1 MPTYLLHGFRWPRP
15 LIRIH
20 IILQNLDDAAA
31 EWLVA
36 PETTRTILDNFN
48 ELYPESM
55 QHLERLRFVEQYD
68 PSDLSAA
75 AASQPYA
82 YVADV
87 CEEVKLSVPIN
98 EVTQRGVPNE
108 QWIALMELKDKI
120 APEEEVG
127 WFIVVCGDEE
137 RYAPPSTD
145 DSGSQTAIAPSSSE
159 SSQKEASGGV
169 SSSAKAIADDKQQ
182 TKAQA
187 PPVKQPEP
195 RGFRKFFG
203 SGRLGRSKGRPAL
216 EMNPNK
222 SKDSVAK
229 QAPQSDS
236 QTRPP
241 PSANGVKNSEVSGS
255 RSNGE
260 VAMPPVE
267 QKRRIQDLTPPATRT
282 GQRHS
287 MISAVPDLGPPE
299 GVATHW
305 NPNGVQSAF
314 ENPSFDHR
322 ISRRNSLIPAFS
334 NSPRAVSPEHRR
346 PHSPV
351 STIRNGAGSPNSFR
365 SGARSPVSIMRNSE
379 MVRAESPLRGDLRG
393 ANGTVS
399 PITPQYAA
407 FGQSRGGGN
416 AAPNS
421 NGLTSGQEAQS
432 PASQHEATLAA
443 LQGGQQQDNT
453 NNLAPQPS
461 SMKFR
466 PKSVKDRQRLSLQ
479 TQIPPPPPV
488 PEEEEGEA
496 MDEIIAMSPAARQ
509 PITSFRKSRSN
520 IALSMVSA
528 GPGNSNS
535 QVNLS
540 GVNLTDD
547 TRKPYF
553 GQTINSADLI
563 ATGIENAFSRL

>member
-36 PETTRTILDNFN
+36 PETTQTLLDNFN

-159 SSQKEASGGV
+159 SSQKAASVRGP
-169 SSSAKAIADDKQQ
+169 STAKAIADDKQQ

-187 PPVKQPEP
+187 PP
-195 RGFRKFFG
+195 
-203 SGRLGRSKGRPAL
+203 
-216 EMNPNK
+216 
-222 SKDSVAK
+222 
-229 QAPQSDS
+229 
-236 QTRPP
+236 
-241 PSANGVKNSEVSGS
+241 
-255 RSNGE
+255 
-260 VAMPPVE
+260 
-267 QKRRIQDLTPPATRT
+267 
-282 GQRHS
+282 
-287 MISAVPDLGPPE
+287 
-299 GVATHW
+299 
-305 NPNGVQSAF
+305 
-314 ENPSFDHR
+314 
-322 ISRRNSLIPAFS
+322 
-334 NSPRAVSPEHRR
+334 
-346 PHSPV
+346 
-351 STIRNGAGSPNSFR
+351 
-365 SGARSPVSIMRNSE
+365 
-379 MVRAESPLRGDLRG
+379 
-393 ANGTVS
+393 
-399 PITPQYAA
+399 
-407 FGQSRGGGN
+407 
-416 AAPNS
+416 
-421 NGLTSGQEAQS
+421 
-432 PASQHEATLAA
+432 
-443 LQGGQQQDNT
+443 
-453 NNLAPQPS
+453 PS

-509 PITSFRKSRSN
+509 PITSFRKSRSS

-540 GVNLTDD
+540 GVNLTAD
-547 TRKPYF
+547 TQKPYF

>member
-36 PETTRTILDNFN
+36 PETTQTLLENFN
-48 ELYPESM
+48 ELYPDSM

-137 RYAPPSTD
+137 RYAPPSPD
-145 DSGSQTAIAPSSSE
+145 DSGSQTVIAPSSSE
-159 SSQKEASGGV
+159 SSQKEASVRGP
-169 SSSAKAIADDKQQ
+169 SSVKAVADEKQQ
-182 TKAQA
+182 TKAQP

-195 RGFRKFFG
+195 KGFRKFFG
-203 SGRLGRSKGRPAL
+203 SGRLGRSKSRPAL

-222 SKDSVAK
+222 SKESVAK
-229 QAPQSDS
+229 QASKSDT

-241 PSANGVKNSEVSGS
+241 PPANGVKNSEINGS
-255 RSNGE
+255 RTNGE

-267 QKRRIQDLTPPATRT
+267 QKRRMQDLTPPATRA
-282 GQRHS
+282 GQRHL
-287 MISAVPDLGPPE
+287 MIGAVPDLGPPE

-305 NPNGVQSAF
+305 NPNGVQPAF

-322 ISRRNSLIPAFS
+322 VSRRNSYVPAFS
-334 NSPRAVSPEHRR
+334 NSPRAVSPEHSR
-346 PHSPV
+346 PYSPV
-351 STIRNGAGSPNSFR
+351 STIRNGAGSPTSFR
-365 SGARSPVSIMRNSE
+365 SGARSPVSVMRNSE
-379 MVRAESPLRGDLRG
+379 MVRAESPSRGDFRG

-399 PITPQYAA
+399 PITPQYAT
-407 FGQSRGGGN
+407 FNQSRGGGN
-416 AAPNS
+416 IAPNS
-421 NGLTSGQEAQS
+421 NGFTGEQQAQN

-443 LQGGQQQDNT
+443 LQGGQQQDSSNNT
-453 NNLAPQPS
+453 APQPS

-509 PITSFRKSRSN
+509 PITSFRKSRSS

-540 GVNLTDD
+540 GVNLAAD
-547 TRKPYF
+547 TQKPYF

>member
-1 MPTYLLHGFRWPRP
+1 
-15 LIRIH
+15 
-20 IILQNLDDAAA
+20 
-31 EWLVA
+31 
-36 PETTRTILDNFN
+36 
-48 ELYPESM
+48 
-55 QHLERLRFVEQYD
+55 
-68 PSDLSAA
+68 
-75 AASQPYA
+75 
-82 YVADV
+82 
-87 CEEVKLSVPIN
+87 
-98 EVTQRGVPNE
+98 
-108 QWIALMELKDKI
+108 
-120 APEEEVG
+120 EEVG

-203 SGRLGRSKGRPAL
+203 SGRLGRSKSRPAL

-222 SKDSVAK
+222 SKDSPGGVNGK
-229 QAPQSDS
+229 
-236 QTRPP
+236 
-241 PSANGVKNSEVSGS
+241 ANGVKNSEVSGS

-496 MDEIIAMSPAARQ
+496 MDEIIAMSPVARQ